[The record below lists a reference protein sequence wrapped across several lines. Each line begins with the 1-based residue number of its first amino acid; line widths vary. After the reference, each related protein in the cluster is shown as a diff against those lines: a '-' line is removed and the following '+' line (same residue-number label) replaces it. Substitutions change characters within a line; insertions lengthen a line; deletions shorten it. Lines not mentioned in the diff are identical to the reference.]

1 MIYRLCGG
9 TLFTL
14 LTQDAFKRPNT
25 KKRLTILGE
34 KSTVSENSMFVSLFR
49 LLNPEHKPYNPDG
62 LRSAASV
69 FKNCKQASGAEFPL
83 ADSKYTTA
91 YHDRVCGDY
100 SSVLA
105 ETAEYCRYYLR
116 VEDSSAMSLLVK
128 TILELIARDDT
139 ISDNF
144 PFRAEPDG
152 KTITKAALIASSG
165 IHLAALLV
173 GALDYIVIYAQ
184 DNTIGRKTIE
194 GWQTGKDEEHQ
205 IGKLRGDIG
214 SSISQDISVSLALPA
229 PSGIANMKLSEID
242 PQSLAIGHEVL
253 HRLLHQK
260 ALKEEFP
267 GCRAYMEHISDKYN
281 YIPTILQKESFRPFR
296 AYYIPNKVMM
306 KVRDPKRPF
315 TYWYENVPITDIS
328 SLLKVSSYLVLSGSG
343 GLGKS
348 MMMRNILLTAI
359 DEYDAEGRIP
369 LFIPLKDYDKAYD
382 SFTDYIFEMVSNL
395 WPDLTMDGLETLLKS
410 GKVLFLFDGLDEIHS
425 SLLST
430 FTKQMNGFI
439 DRYQMDSFIIS
450 SRPYTNFQS
459 FTRFSVLDLQPFS
472 KDQALEFV
480 DRVNYHAEAP
490 KLQARFRSLLNTTL
504 YRTHNSFC
512 GNPLLLS
519 IMILTFE
526 LDADV
531 PTVKHKFYQE
541 AYIVLSRRH
550 DALKDGYSRELKTG
564 WKYDRFA
571 DYFAFFCTVTYRD
584 GKVSF
589 DYTDMEKYFKLLVK
603 KYKLSDVTVDDF
615 IYDLTNNLCL
625 MYMDGMQYSFIHRSF
640 QEYFCAKFF
649 NSQLDEQLTKVIPVF
664 DQDNTTKKGDTALQM
679 LYDMKPK
686 AVAFY
691 MFLPYLDRLIESC
704 EDGDGIW
711 TFLDTIYPDYEMAD
725 GDCEADEDMCAPSS
739 NLYAFILESY
749 HLEIDVPFFDEL
761 EQYSYF
767 IEETYVY
774 REDIRQ
780 DDLDYN
786 VPSSYEEIY
795 GEPEVTGHIYKLDW
809 DKINNN
815 RGLYGK
821 LAHAIESPDCAFV
834 KEYEAIKRLRDDLRE
849 KAKPTDD
856 SDDFL
861 DDME

>member
-1 MIYRLCGG
+1 MNKKLIVLAFV
-9 TLFTL
+9 TLF
-14 LTQDAFKRPNT
+14 A
-25 KKRLTILGE
+25 TIVFAE
-34 KSTVSENSMFVSLFR
+34 PTVADTVSQAAPATKSTGIYTQIIDWYNAHLNYWSIALLMAIESSFIPFPSELVVPPAAYKALQ
-49 LLNPEHKPYNPDG
+49 PDSG
-62 LRSAASV
+62 LSIVLIVIAASV
-69 FKNCKQASGAEFPL
+69 GA
-83 ADSKYTTA
+83 
-91 YHDRVCGDY
+91 
-100 SSVLA
+100 
-105 ETAEYCRYYLR
+105 
-116 VEDSSAMSLLVK
+116 
-128 TILELIARDDT
+128 
-139 ISDNF
+139 
-144 PFRAEPDG
+144 
-152 KTITKAALIASSG
+152 
-165 IHLAALLV
+165 LV
-173 GALDYIVIYAQ
+173 GAYINYFLAKFLGRPIIYKFADSRLGHFLLLD
-184 DNTIGRKTIE
+184 
-194 GWQTGKDEEHQ
+194 TGKVQKAEDYFREHGAVSTFVGRLITVIRQ
-205 IGKLRGDIG
+205 LI
-214 SSISQDISVSLALPA
+214 SIPA
-229 PSGIANMKLSEID
+229 GIANMKLSEID
-242 PQSLAIGHEVL
+242 PQSLAIGHDVL

-359 DEYDAEGRIP
+359 DEYDSEGRIP

-382 SFTDYIFEMVSNL
+382 SFTNYIFEMVSNL

-809 DKINNN
+809 DRINNN

-849 KAKPTDD
+849 KAKPADD

>member
-25 KKRLTILGE
+25 KKKLTILGE
-34 KSTVSENSMFVSLFR
+34 KSTVSENSMFVSMFR

-69 FKNCKQASGAEFPL
+69 FKNCKQASGSEFPL
-83 ADSKYTTA
+83 ADSKYTSA
-91 YHDRVCGDY
+91 YHDRVRGDH

-105 ETAEYCRYYLR
+105 ETTEYCKYYLQ
-116 VEDSSAMSLLVK
+116 VEDTEAMISLVK
-128 TILELIARDDT
+128 AILELIARDDT
-139 ISDNF
+139 ISDSF
-144 PFRAEPDG
+144 PFYALPDG
-152 KTITKAALIASSG
+152 TTITKAALVSSSS
-165 IHLAALLV
+165 IHLPALLI
-173 GALDYIVIYAQ
+173 GALDYIVFYAQ

-194 GWQTGKDEEHQ
+194 GWQLKKDEDHQ

-214 SSISQDISVSLALPA
+214 SSIQQDIDVSFALPVT
-229 PSGIANMKLSEID
+229 SDLANMRLSDID
-242 PQSLAIGHEVL
+242 DETIARGHTIL
-253 HRLLHQK
+253 HSLLHK
-260 ALKEEFP
+260 EAVKEEFP
-267 GCRAYMEHISDKYN
+267 GCRAYMKHIAEKYD
-281 YIPTILQKESFRPFR
+281 YIPTILQKESFRPFK
-296 AYYIPNKVMM
+296 AYYIPNRVSM
-306 KVRDPKRPF
+306 KVRDPKRPY
-315 TYWYENVPITDIS
+315 TYWYETVPITNID
-328 SLLKVSSYLVLSGSG
+328 SLVNVSPYLVLSGAG

-369 LFIPLKDYDKAYD
+369 LFIPLKDYDKPYD

-395 WPDLTMDGLETLLKS
+395 WPDLTMDGLEDLLKS
-410 GKVLFLFDGLDEIHS
+410 GKVLFLFDGLDEIHA

-439 DRYQMDSFIIS
+439 DRYHMDKFIIS

-459 FTRFSVLDLQPFS
+459 FSRFSVLELQPFT
-472 KDQALEFV
+472 KAQALEFV

-564 WKYDRFA
+564 WKYDKFA
-571 DYFAFFCTVTYRD
+571 DYFAFFCTATYRD

-589 DYTDMEKYFKLLVK
+589 DYLDMEKYFKLLIK
-603 KYKLSDVTVDDF
+603 KYKLTGVSVDDF

-664 DQDNTTKKGDTALQM
+664 DQANTTKKGDNALQM

-691 MFLPYLDRLIESC
+691 MFLPYLDQLIDSC
-704 EDGDGIW
+704 ERGDGIW

-725 GDCEADEDMCAPSS
+725 GDCEPDEDNRAPSS
-739 NLYAFILESY
+739 NLYAFILECY
-749 HLEIDVPFFDEL
+749 HLEIDVPFLDEL
-761 EQYSYF
+761 EDYGYF
-767 IEETYVY
+767 VEETYVY
-774 REDIRQ
+774 REDIKQ
-780 DDLDYN
+780 DDLDYH
-786 VPSSYEEIY
+786 VPSGYEEMY
-795 GEPEVTGHIYKLDW
+795 GEPEVTGHIYKLEW
-809 DKINNN
+809 EKINNN
-815 RGLYGK
+815 RAFYGD
-821 LAHAIESPDCAFV
+821 LARAIESPDCAFV
-834 KEYEAIKRLRDDLRE
+834 KEYEAVKQLRDDLRE
-849 KAKPTDD
+849 KAKPSED
-856 SDDFL
+856 SEDFL

>member
-25 KKRLTILGE
+25 KKKLTILGE
-34 KSTVSENSMFVSLFR
+34 KSTVSENSMFVSMFR
-49 LLNPEHKPYNPDG
+49 LLNPEHTPYNPDG

-83 ADSKYTTA
+83 TDSKYTSA

-105 ETAEYCRYYLR
+105 ETAEYCKFYLQ
-116 VEDSSAMSLLVK
+116 VEDTGAMVSLAK
-128 TILELIARDDT
+128 AILELIARDET
-139 ISDNF
+139 ISDSF
-144 PFRAEPDG
+144 PFHALPDSA
-152 KTITKAALIASSG
+152 TITKSALIASTE
-165 IHLAALLV
+165 IHLPALLV
-173 GALDYIVIYAQ
+173 GALDYIVVYAQ
-184 DNTIGRKTIE
+184 DNSIGRQTVK
-194 GWQTGKDEEHQ
+194 GWQLKKDEDHQ
-205 IGKLRGDIG
+205 IGKLRRDIG
-214 SSISQDISVSLALPA
+214 SSIQQDIDVSFALPVSSDLA
-229 PSGIANMKLSEID
+229 DMRLSDID
-242 PQSLAIGHEVL
+242 PETLSRGHSIL
-253 HRLLHQK
+253 HSLLHK
-260 ALKEEFP
+260 EMLSEEFP
-267 GCRAYMEHISDKYN
+267 GCRAYMEHISNKYN
-281 YIPTILQKESFRPFR
+281 YIPTILQKEAFRPFR
-296 AYYIPNKVMM
+296 SYYIPNKVMM
-306 KVRDPKRPF
+306 KVRDPKRPY
-315 TYWYENVPITDIS
+315 TYWYETVPITDIS
-328 SLLKVSSYLVLSGSG
+328 SLVNVSPYLVLSGSG

-359 DEYDAEGRIP
+359 DEYDEEGRIP

-395 WPDLTMDGLETLLKS
+395 WPDLTAEGMETLLKS
-410 GKVLFLFDGLDEIHS
+410 GKVLFLFDGLDEIHA
-425 SLLST
+425 SLLSA

-439 DRYQMDSFIIS
+439 DRYYMNSFIIS

-459 FTRFSVLDLQPFS
+459 FTRFSVLELQPFS
-472 KDQALEFV
+472 KAQALEFV

-564 WKYDRFA
+564 WKYDKFA
-571 DYFAFFCTVTYRD
+571 DYFAFFCTATYRD

-589 DYTDMEKYFKLLVK
+589 DYIDMEKYFKLLVK
-603 KYKLSDVTVDDF
+603 KYKLTGVSVDDF

-686 AVAFY
+686 AVALY
-691 MFLPYLDRLIESC
+691 MFLPYLEQLIEKC
-704 EDGDGIW
+704 ERGDGVW
-711 TFLDTIYPDYEMAD
+711 TFLETIYPDYEMAD
-725 GDCEADEDMCAPSS
+725 GDCEPDEDSRTPSS
-739 NLYAFILESY
+739 NLYAFILDSY
-749 HLEIDVPFFDEL
+749 NLEMDVPFFDEL

-774 REDIRQ
+774 REDIKQ
-780 DDLDYN
+780 DDLDYH
-786 VPSSYEEIY
+786 VPSDYEEMY
-795 GEPEVTGHIYKLDW
+795 GEPEVTGHVYKLEW
-809 DKINNN
+809 ERINNN
-815 RGLYGK
+815 RGLYGN
-821 LAHAIESPDCAFV
+821 LARAIESEDSAFV
-834 KEYEAIKRLRDDLRE
+834 KEYEAIKRLRDELRE
-849 KAKPTDD
+849 KAKPSDD
-856 SDDFL
+856 SADFL